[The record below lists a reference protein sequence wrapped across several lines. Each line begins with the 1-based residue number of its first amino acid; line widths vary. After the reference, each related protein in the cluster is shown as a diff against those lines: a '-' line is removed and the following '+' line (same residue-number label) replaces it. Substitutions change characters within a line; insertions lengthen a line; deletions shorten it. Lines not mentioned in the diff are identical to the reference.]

1 LALQSA
7 NEAEEYNAATIAT
20 VKICVDVKKEFN
32 FFIVKHLF
40 LSLFYL
46 ARFLVNAL
54 LRKLRAIL
62 TPIGSK

>member
-1 LALQSA
+1 A

-54 LRKLRAIL
+54 LRGLRATL
-62 TPIGSK
+62 TPISSK

>member
-1 LALQSA
+1 M
-7 NEAEEYNAATIAT
+7 
-20 VKICVDVKKEFN
+20 DVKKEFK

-54 LRKLRAIL
+54 LRRFRATL

>member
-1 LALQSA
+1 
-7 NEAEEYNAATIAT
+7 AEEYNAATIAT
-20 VKICVDVKKEFN
+20 VKICVDVKKEFK

-54 LRKLRAIL
+54 LRRFRATL

>member
-1 LALQSA
+1 
-7 NEAEEYNAATIAT
+7 
-20 VKICVDVKKEFN
+20 VDVKKEFK

-54 LRKLRAIL
+54 LRRFRATL